1 MSNNFNNPDICLDR
15 IKVLYISKNT
25 IDKNDINSIKKAV
38 EKKLEYM
45 AEHLYGEFYE
55 QKFVYEITGEQDNAL
70 EVRLVH
76 DQNIKELT
84 DKMFIVND

>member
-1 MSNNFNNPDICLDR
+1 MNNNFNNPDICLDR

-55 QKFVYEITGEQDNAL
+55 QRFGRCGYRFRWCQCWRGPAAPG
-70 EVRLVH
+70 
-76 DQNIKELT
+76 
-84 DKMFIVND
+84 

>member
-1 MSNNFNNPDICLDR
+1 MNNNFNNPDICLDR

-45 AEHLYGEFYE
+45 TEHLYGEFYE
-55 QKFVYEITGEQDNAL
+55 QRFIYEITGEQDNAL

>member
-1 MSNNFNNPDICLDR
+1 MNNNFNNPDICLDR

-55 QKFVYEITGEQDNAL
+55 QRFIYEITGEQDNAL